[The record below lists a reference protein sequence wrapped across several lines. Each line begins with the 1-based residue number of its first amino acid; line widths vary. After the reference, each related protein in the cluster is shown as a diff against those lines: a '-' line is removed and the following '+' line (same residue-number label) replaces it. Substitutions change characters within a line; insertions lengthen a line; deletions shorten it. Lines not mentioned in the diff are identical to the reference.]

1 MAKRKIINEDA
12 ESEVKKILSIS
23 LPADLYQFL
32 LEKTGKGNI
41 GSFIREAIEEKIKKS
56 ENALVNAYKL
66 LENNEEYEGINFQEI
81 WENKSEKIVEQK
93 NNAKPKQ
100 RGQKT
105 K

>member
-1 MAKRKIINEDA
+1 MIKKKIINEEV
-12 ESEVKKILSIS
+12 ESEVKKILSIA

-41 GSFIREAIEEKIKKS
+41 GSFIREAIEEKIKKN

-66 LENNEEYEGINFQEI
+66 LENNEEYENISFQGN
-81 WENKSEKIVEQK
+81 WEDEKITKENDNVK
-93 NNAKPKQ
+93 KLKQ
-100 RGQKT
+100 RRQKS

>member
-1 MAKRKIINEDA
+1 MVKKKIINED
-12 ESEVKKILSIS
+12 EKNEVKKILSIA

-41 GSFIREAIEEKIKKS
+41 GSFIREAIEEKIKKN

-66 LENNEEYEGINFQEI
+66 LENSEEYEDISFQGT
-81 WENKSEKIVEQK
+81 WEGEKIMKENDNVK
-93 NNAKPKQ
+93 KPKQ
-100 RGQKT
+100 RRQKT